1 MSYATAPALQTALYQ
16 LISADA
22 ELQTLLAGAIY
33 DAIPPATP
41 PATYLLI
48 GAEEAVDASDKS
60 GRGAEHRLRL
70 SVVTNATGFLAAK
83 QVAARLCDLLADAT
97 PPLARGRVVA
107 IWFDR
112 AEARKLEGDQ
122 TRRIDLRFRARIEDE
137 D

>member
-1 MSYATAPALQTALYQ
+1 MSYATAPALQTALYEM
-16 LISADA
+16 LAGDA
-22 ELQTLLAGAIY
+22 ELQALLAGAIY

-48 GAEEAVDASDKS
+48 GAEQAVDASDKT
-60 GRGAEHRLRL
+60 GRGAEHRMKF

-83 QVAARLCDLLADAT
+83 QVAARLCDLLDAGT

-112 AEARKLEGDQ
+112 AEARKTEGDQ
-122 TRRIDLRFRARIEDE
+122 TRRIDLRFRARIED
-137 D
+137 DD

>member
-16 LISADA
+16 MLSADA
-22 ELQTLLAGAIY
+22 ELQALLGGAIY

-48 GAEEAVDASDKS
+48 GAEEAFDASDKT
-60 GRGAEHRLRL
+60 GRGAEHRLRF

-83 QVAARLCDLLADAT
+83 QVAARLCDLLDGT
-97 PPLARGRVVA
+97 PPMMARGRVVA

-122 TRRIDLRFRARIEDE
+122 TRRIDLRFRARVED
-137 D
+137 DD